1 MLLGILKE
9 ALHPSFPQK
18 ENVPDSAAL
27 APRVT
32 QCGPPHPGQRL
43 TRAVYVHVDGLL
55 VALRLQEQKLRDR
68 SQLSSLPLGDNGL
81 GVRLGLSQRPAQ
93 SHQAAGFCPSHFERL
108 PSKPGLESH
117 PGF

>member
-9 ALHPSFPQK
+9 ALRPSFPQK

-55 VALRLQEQKLRDR
+55 VALRLQEQKLRD
-68 SQLSSLPLGDNGL
+68 
-81 GVRLGLSQRPAQ
+81 
-93 SHQAAGFCPSHFERL
+93 HQAGHAVIDLQVGRAGVSPDGGRGE
-108 PSKPGLESH
+108 G
-117 PGF
+117 